1 MNIKELKTIIE
12 LLPDDMDVF
21 IKQNNDE
28 YETSMA
34 IDASVSYI
42 RFKGSGIKKSEEPTI
57 RCFLIKDCQ

>member
-21 IKQNNDE
+21 IKQNDDE

-34 IDASVSYI
+34 EEASVSYI
-42 RFKGSGIKKSEEPTI
+42 RFKGAGVKYSEEPTI
-57 RCFLIKDCQ
+57 KCFLIKD